1 MEKNRIR
8 PVKSGRT
15 FRMSYSK
22 SNEVLEIPNLIAI
35 QKDSYQWFLG
45 DGLKEVFDDISPIVD
60 FSGNLELRF
69 GKFRLCP
76 DEIKHTIEEC
86 KERDATYSAP
96 LKVEVRLHNKETDT
110 IKEHEIYI
118 GDLPLMT
125 DTGSF
130 VINGAERVIVSQ
142 LVRSPGIYFTI
153 DHDKTGKELYS
164 SQVIPNRGA
173 WLEYETDSNDIF
185 YVRVDRTRK
194 IPVTVLIRALGWGS
208 NEQILEIFGEE
219 PKLLATLEKDVSNDY
234 KSGLLELYKKI
245 RPGEPLSTDSAA
257 GYVL

>member
-86 KERDATYSAP
+86 KERDAIILPHHLRLRSDFIIRKLIP
-96 LKVEVRLHNKETDT
+96 LKNMRFIL
-110 IKEHEIYI
+110 
-118 GDLPLMT
+118 
-125 DTGSF
+125 
-130 VINGAERVIVSQ
+130 VIFR
-142 LVRSPGIYFTI
+142 
-153 DHDKTGKELYS
+153 
-164 SQVIPNRGA
+164 
-173 WLEYETDSNDIF
+173 
-185 YVRVDRTRK
+185 
-194 IPVTVLIRALGWGS
+194 
-208 NEQILEIFGEE
+208 
-219 PKLLATLEKDVSNDY
+219 
-234 KSGLLELYKKI
+234 
-245 RPGEPLSTDSAA
+245 
-257 GYVL
+257 

>member
-96 LKVEVRLHNKETDT
+96 LKVEVR
-110 IKEHEIYI
+110 IVEH
-118 GDLPLMT
+118 GLSMRQT
-125 DTGSF
+125 
-130 VINGAERVIVSQ
+130 Q
-142 LVRSPGIYFTI
+142 M
-153 DHDKTGKELYS
+153 
-164 SQVIPNRGA
+164 
-173 WLEYETDSNDIF
+173 IF
-185 YVRVDRTRK
+185 
-194 IPVTVLIRALGWGS
+194 S
-208 NEQILEIFGEE
+208 M
-219 PKLLATLEKDVSNDY
+219 
-234 KSGLLELYKKI
+234 
-245 RPGEPLSTDSAA
+245 
-257 GYVL
+257 

>member
-1 MEKNRIR
+1 MVSANRLCGSKPRRYGSDRGTKYIYQGCANMEKNRIR

-45 DGLKEVFDDISPIVD
+45 DGLLEVFDDISPIVD

-110 IKEHEIYI
+110 IK
-118 GDLPLMT
+118 DMRFLL
-125 DTGSF
+125 
-130 VINGAERVIVSQ
+130 VIFR
-142 LVRSPGIYFTI
+142 
-153 DHDKTGKELYS
+153 
-164 SQVIPNRGA
+164 
-173 WLEYETDSNDIF
+173 
-185 YVRVDRTRK
+185 
-194 IPVTVLIRALGWGS
+194 
-208 NEQILEIFGEE
+208 
-219 PKLLATLEKDVSNDY
+219 
-234 KSGLLELYKKI
+234 
-245 RPGEPLSTDSAA
+245 
-257 GYVL
+257 

>member
-86 KERDATYSAP
+86 KERDAT
-96 LKVEVRLHNKETDT
+96 
-110 IKEHEIYI
+110 
-118 GDLPLMT
+118 
-125 DTGSF
+125 
-130 VINGAERVIVSQ
+130 
-142 LVRSPGIYFTI
+142 
-153 DHDKTGKELYS
+153 
-164 SQVIPNRGA
+164 
-173 WLEYETDSNDIF
+173 
-185 YVRVDRTRK
+185 
-194 IPVTVLIRALGWGS
+194 
-208 NEQILEIFGEE
+208 
-219 PKLLATLEKDVSNDY
+219 
-234 KSGLLELYKKI
+234 
-245 RPGEPLSTDSAA
+245 
-257 GYVL
+257 

>member
-142 LVRSPGIYFTI
+142 LVRSLVF
-153 DHDKTGKELYS
+153 
-164 SQVIPNRGA
+164 
-173 WLEYETDSNDIF
+173 
-185 YVRVDRTRK
+185 
-194 IPVTVLIRALGWGS
+194 
-208 NEQILEIFGEE
+208 IL
-219 PKLLATLEKDVSNDY
+219 LSTM
-234 KSGLLELYKKI
+234 I
-245 RPGEPLSTDSAA
+245 RPEKSCTLLRLSRIVEHGLSMRQTQMIFSM
-257 GYVL
+257 